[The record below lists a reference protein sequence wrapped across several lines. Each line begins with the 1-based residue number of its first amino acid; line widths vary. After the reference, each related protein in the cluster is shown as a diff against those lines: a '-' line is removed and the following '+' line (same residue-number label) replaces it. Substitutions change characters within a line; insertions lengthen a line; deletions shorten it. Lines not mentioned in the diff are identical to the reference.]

1 MKTNVIKLFT
11 VFFTALS
18 FTSCSS
24 DDDAI
29 AQVPDPNATNE
40 EILTEALQ
48 TIHNNSHVKGFT
60 VGVIKN
66 GTIAYQQSFGFQNE
80 ANGVAYT
87 NQTLQPIGSISKTF
101 IGVAIAKGVSLG
113 YFTLET
119 PINDILPNPIVNP
132 NHPNDVIRIKHLA
145 NHTSGLLDNGETI
158 MGTYYILEGENTA
171 TEAAMLMQEV
181 GISQRAPQGL
191 AALVNEYYYEG
202 GDLYSANNFSAAP
215 VGTQASY
222 SNIASSLAAYIVQVA
237 SGMTYE
243 DFVYQYILTPLQ
255 MNSTRYFYN
264 SAQQDMYAT
273 LYFDDLALPRYNCD
287 SFPDGFLKTNNDDM
301 ANYLLD
307 MVKGAMG
314 NSGVLFD
321 ATYYDMLFNEDA
333 FGHGLFWEREGNS
346 ISHNGSDPGLTCN
359 LEFDAGTGSG
369 YFILTNYDS
378 STDEHISHIINVF
391 ESTAVAVS
399 EYLTN

>member
-11 VFFTALS
+11 VFFIALS

-24 DDDAI
+24 DDDAVT
-29 AQVPDPNATNE
+29 QVPDVTDAET
-40 EILTEALQ
+40 LTEALQ
-48 TIHNNSHVKGFT
+48 AIHNNSQVKGFT
-60 VGVIKN
+60 VGVVKN
-66 GTIAYQQSFGFQNE
+66 GTIAYQKSFGFQNV

-101 IGVAIAKGVSLG
+101 IGAAVAKGVSLG

-119 PINDILPNPIVNP
+119 PINDVLPNAIVNP
-132 NHPNDVIRIKHLA
+132 NHPNDVIKIKHLV
-145 NHTSGLLDNGETI
+145 NHTSSLVDNDEII
-158 MGTYYILEGENTA
+158 MDTYYILQGENTS
-171 TEAAMLMQEV
+171 TEGASLMQQV

-191 AALVNEYYYEG
+191 AALVNAYYYEG
-202 GDLYSANNFSAAP
+202 GDLYSTDNFSTAA

-222 SNIASSLAAYIVQVA
+222 SNIASSLAAYIVEVA
-237 SGMTYE
+237 AGMPYQ
-243 DFVYQYILTPLQ
+243 DFVDQYILTPLQ
-255 MNSTRYFYN
+255 MESTGYFYN
-264 SAQQDMYAT
+264 PAQQNMYAT

-307 MVKGAMG
+307 MIKGATG

-333 FGHGLFWEREGNS
+333 FGHGLFWERDGSS

-359 LEFDAGTGSG
+359 LEFDASTGSG
-369 YFILTNYDS
+369 FFILTNYDS
-378 STDEHISHIINVF
+378 STDEHVSHIINVF
-391 ESTAVAVS
+391 EATAVAVS
-399 EYLTN
+399 GFLQH